1 MSRSDQPSFFPTL
14 RPYRQIAI
22 ARLSNNGD
30 VSHRPVANPLRNVSV
45 RPMGITD
52 VTALY
57 SFADIVGEFFL
68 RGFWQKRRESNRTT
82 GPAERPCK
90 PSFNANALQATRIR
104 VEVARSA
111 FHPLLLVWRSRPGLR
126 GSTHTASRLRMFYTD
141 TTGNTL
147 KFPRQPNI
155 LEADF

>member
-1 MSRSDQPSFFPTL
+1 VSRSDQPSFFPTL
-14 RPYRQIAI
+14 RPNRQIAI
-22 ARLSNNGD
+22 ARLSNKGD

-57 SFADIVGEFFL
+57 SFADIVGEFFCAASG
-68 RGFWQKRRESNRTT
+68 RSESLIGRLDWLKDRASLLSMPT
-82 GPAERPCK
+82 P
-90 PSFNANALQATRIR
+90 FATRIR

-111 FHPLLLVWRSRPGLR
+111 FHPLLLAWRSRPGLR